1 MPRDLPLGNGRMLV
15 TFDDEYRI
23 RDLYYPFVGK
33 ENHVGGYY
41 CRFGVYVD
49 GRFTWVE
56 RAHGW
61 TLELGYEPDTLVTR
75 VVCRNET
82 LGVTLTCSD
91 CVDFHASLYVR
102 RVEIANLRPQARE
115 IRLFFHQDLRIAESD
130 VGDTAAYDPATRS
143 VVHYKGN
150 RYFLVN
156 LLANGEVGVHK
167 WAIGQKGQPGKDGTW
182 RDAEDDGN
190 LSGSP
195 IAQGAVDSVVAA
207 HVPVAARGTS
217 EVFYWIAAGPR
228 WKGDWDGVKE
238 LNAKVVER
246 GPASY
251 LQRTRDYWR
260 LWVSKEPIDF
270 FDLSPDIVDL
280 YRRSLLILRTQIDNG
295 GAIIA
300 ANDSDITT
308 FARDTYSYMW
318 PRDGALVAHALDLAG
333 YQEPP
338 RRFFEFCADVMTPD
352 GYLLHKYTP
361 DRSLGSS
368 WHPWIGPNGDGGAQT
383 PQLPIQEDETA
394 LVIWALWKHF
404 QRYRDIEDLRGLYGR
419 LVKKAA
425 AFLVSYREPTT
436 KLPGPSYD
444 LWEERRGILTFTCG
458 SVIGGLHAAAQFA
471 TIFGECDLARRYE
484 TAAQEIRQGMDT
496 HLWRPELGRFA
507 RMVRV
512 PRRRDRGRYDHR
524 RLALRR
530 VRLRR
535 LPARRSARRGDDEGD
550 PRPALVQDRGRRRR
564 ALHQRLLPP
573 GRQGHRDRARQPVV
587 HLHDVAG
594 AARDRAREDQR
605 RPGAGAP
612 DPELGRQAQEAPVGR
627 AGRAGEPVHRRA
639 AVGRAAHLVARD
651 GGDAG
656 AGVPGPL
663 RGAGAQAPRQQA
675 PLPQGAGIR
684 AARARD
690 SARPGDIERAR
701 KWAGHRARRR
711 QRSRQRSR
719 IIVGGH
725 PGWTRRSGPAF
736 AAPTHADPAAVIC
749 LPQARTAGE
758 ADRKRR

>member
-41 CRFGVYVD
+41 CRFGVYAD

-61 TLELGYEPDTLVTR
+61 TLELGYEPNTLVTR
-75 VVCRNET
+75 VICRNEA
-82 LGVTLTCSD
+82 LGVALACSD

-102 RVEIANLRPQARE
+102 RVEITNLRPQARE

-130 VGDTAAYDPATRS
+130 VGDTAAYDPATS
-143 VVHYKGN
+143 AIVHYKGN

-156 LLANGEVGVHK
+156 LLSNGEVGVRK
-167 WAIGQKGQPGKDGTW
+167 WAVGQKGQPGKEGTW

-207 HVPVAARGTS
+207 HVQVPARGSS

-228 WKGDWDGVKE
+228 WKGDWEGVDE

-251 LQRTRDYWR
+251 IQRTRDYWS
-260 LWVSKEPIDF
+260 LWVNKEPIDF

-338 RRFFEFCADVMTPD
+338 RRFFEFCADVLTPE

-425 AFLVSYREPTT
+425 AFLVSYRDATT

-484 TAAQEIRQGMDT
+484 SAAQEIRVGMDT

-512 PRRRDRGRYDHR
+512 HSGGAIEVDTTIDASLYGAFAFGAYPPD
-524 RLALRR
+524 
-530 VRLRR
+530 
-535 LPARRSARRGDDEGD
+535 D
-550 PRPALVQDRGRRRR
+550 PRVEATMKAIREQLWCKTEVGGVARYTNDYYHQVGKDIASVPGNPWFICTMWLAQYAIAHARSGADLAEARQILTWVDKRKKRPSGVLAEQVNPYTGESLSVAPLTWSHATVVTLVQEYLDRCEALELKYPGTKRRYRKEQGYER
-564 ALHQRLLPP
+564 PVPEIPLEP
-573 GRQGHRDRARQPVV
+573 G
-587 HLHDVAG
+587 
-594 AARDRAREDQR
+594 
-605 RPGAGAP
+605 
-612 DPELGRQAQEAPVGR
+612 QASG
-627 AGRAGEPVHRRA
+627 
-639 AVGRAAHLVARD
+639 
-651 GGDAG
+651 
-656 AGVPGPL
+656 
-663 RGAGAQAPRQQA
+663 
-675 PLPQGAGIR
+675 
-684 AARARD
+684 
-690 SARPGDIERAR
+690 
-701 KWAGHRARRR
+701 
-711 QRSRQRSR
+711 
-719 IIVGGH
+719 
-725 PGWTRRSGPAF
+725 SGPV
-736 AAPTHADPAAVIC
+736 AATPPTAPPAKDP
-749 LPQARTAGE
+749 GS
-758 ADRKRR
+758 